1 MQGKLVARTTRR
13 RVLAGGA
20 TLGTALAMPWIARG
34 QGTLKPEYK
43 LSVVGNRPIPLSE
56 GAFQW
61 AELVTQRTNGR
72 INVKTYPGS
81 QLVGGDQTRELIAMR
96 QGVIDFCVSSTINI
110 SPQIKEMTLFS
121 MPFLLQDHK
130 GFDAIIN
137 GDVGKQLLE
146 IMATREV
153 VPLAWGE
160 NGFREISN
168 SKRPIR
174 KPEDLKG
181 MKIRFAAGAIF
192 SDIYTALGAN
202 PVQMSFADLQPALS
216 TGAVDGQENPI
227 NLFLA
232 FKMDTL
238 AQKHLTVWNYCAD
251 AGIFHVAKGVW
262 DSFSKEDQ
270 EIIRSSAQEA
280 AKRQIA
286 AARKGIGVDGDSSSL
301 DECKKRGVEVQIL
314 TPDEKK
320 AFGVATKSA
329 YDKWAA
335 QIGPDLVK
343 KAEAAIAKRG

>member
-1 MQGKLVARTTRR
+1 MTIAANRR
-13 RVLAGGA
+13 ALLLGSAGLAAGLA
-20 TLGTALAMPWIARG
+20 APWVSRAQAL
-34 QGTLKPEYK
+34 KSEYK

-61 AELVTQRTNGR
+61 ADLVTERTQGR
-72 INVKTYPGS
+72 INVKVYPGS
-81 QLVGGDQTRELIAMR
+81 QLVGGDQTRELLAMR
-96 QGVIDFCVSSTINI
+96 QGVIDFTVSSTINL
-110 SPQIKEMTLFS
+110 SPQIREMTLFS
-121 MPFLLQDHK
+121 MPFLMPGHRA
-130 GFDAIIN
+130 FDALIE
-137 GDVGKQLLE
+137 GEVGRDLFAVL
-146 IMATREV
+146 ARREV

-174 KPEDLKG
+174 VPDDLKG

-192 SDIYTALGAN
+192 ADIYTALGAN

-262 DSFSKEDQ
+262 ESFSKADQ
-270 EIIRSSAQEA
+270 EIVAESAKEA

-286 AARKGIGVDGDSSSL
+286 AARKGIGEGDRSSF
-301 DECKKRGVEVQIL
+301 DELARRGVAVVEL
-314 TPDEKK
+314 SDAEKQVF
-320 AFGVATKSA
+320 ARATRPVF
-329 YDKWAA
+329 DKWAG
-335 QIGPDLVK
+335 QIGAELVR
-343 KAEAAIAKRG
+343 KAEATIKALA